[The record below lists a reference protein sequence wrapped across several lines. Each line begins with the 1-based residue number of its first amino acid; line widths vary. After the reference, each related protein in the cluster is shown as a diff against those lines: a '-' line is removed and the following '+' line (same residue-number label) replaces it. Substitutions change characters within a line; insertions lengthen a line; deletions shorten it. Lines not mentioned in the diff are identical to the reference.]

1 MAEKCEISIQ
11 QPKRCYVDTTG
22 KYAQKIVEYVR
33 NRLKGDA
40 EQSQLTMDLAPFA
53 GASNN
58 RPVKFLCAIQV
69 LAGGLYPY
77 TKNSAFY
84 VGIFLCAA
92 LPARHMILKICSFI
106 ICLTVSPV
114 LLGAECFSVGTVPPR
129 AVDHDQTVSFA
140 ASRTFNHRQ
149 IVSFAVSRF
158 TGGYL
163 LFLFCRNG
171 FFTFDCFGG
180 NGFFNFL
187 LSFFSSFLSPFLS
200 FAVFLF
206 FLLSFRFS
214 FFPLFCGF
222 FSHHLSFFLS
232 FPLFVFPFSVL
243 SRILSGRGLV
253 FVRFFC
259 LPDSAPFADSLCS
272 QRRVCFLH
280 CFGGRAGMAERKHL
294 FSVRCFCLST
304 TVKLSPEVLAVYADV
319 HQPSFF
325 VSFYV
330 LGVFCCI
337 ISRFCRIY
345 RKESPFPCFSCC
357 FVLYLF
363 CGVKMRPVR
372 QRLPIFF
379 RIANFS
385 RSTQAV
391 LIVSND
397 FLSFP
402 NLMTG
407 EKDRFC
413 PCRLC
418 RCFQSIKKTSVC
430 LMQAEVFSSENAIR
444 QNFIN
449 SLVEVPIPFCLRTF

>member
-11 QPKRCYVDTTG
+11 QPKRCYVDTIG
-22 KYAQKIVEYVR
+22 KNAQKIVEYVR
-33 NRLKGDA
+33 NRLKEDA

-84 VGIFLCAA
+84 VGIFLCPA

-140 ASRTFNHRQ
+140 ASRTFDHRQ

-171 FFTFDCFGG
+171 FFTFGCFDG

-187 LSFFSSFLSPFLS
+187 LGFFSFSLLFFLSPFSCFFFFLSVPPFFLCSVTFFLIIFPFFCLFPFSSFLLS
-200 FAVFLF
+200 FCLFLF
-206 FLLSFRFS
+206 FRGCSIFT
-214 FFPLFCGF
+214 
-222 FSHHLSFFLS
+222 
-232 FPLFVFPFSVL
+232 VL

-259 LPDSAPFADSLCS
+259 LPDSTLFADSLCS

-280 CFGGRAGMAERKHL
+280 CFWGRAGMAERKHL
-294 FSVRCFCLST
+294 FSVRCFCLFT
-304 TVKLSPEVLAVYADV
+304 TVKLIPGS
-319 HQPSFF
+319 
-325 VSFYV
+325 
-330 LGVFCCI
+330 
-337 ISRFCRIY
+337 SR
-345 RKESPFPCFSCC
+345 
-357 FVLYLF
+357 
-363 CGVKMRPVR
+363 G
-372 QRLPIFF
+372 
-379 RIANFS
+379 
-385 RSTQAV
+385 
-391 LIVSND
+391 
-397 FLSFP
+397 
-402 NLMTG
+402 
-407 EKDRFC
+407 
-413 PCRLC
+413 LC
-418 RCFQSIKKTSVC
+418 RCSSAQVFCILLCPWCFLLHYFPLLPDILERIAFSVFFMLPRFISFLRC
-430 LMQAEVFSSENAIR
+430 EDAAGSAEAADILPNRELQPVNAGSVDC
-444 QNFIN
+444 F
-449 SLVEVPIPFCLRTF
+449 E